1 MSRLLNRT
9 GRAGA
14 FLRNNWLMLLIIL
27 QPLLDII
34 AFWTRSPEGTFAGVV
49 RLLIMMALPL
59 WLLFTLPE
67 KKQRVKL
74 LVCLCAIGV
83 VCLLHLMN
91 VMRLGPAS
99 LTYEISYTAKTAQMP
114 PCSPARRLT
123 AFL

>member
-14 FLRNNWLMLLIIL
+14 FLRNNWLMRLIIL

-59 WLLFTLPE
+59 CC
-67 KKQRVKL
+67 
-74 LVCLCAIGV
+74 CLRC
-83 VCLLHLMN
+83 
-91 VMRLGPAS
+91 
-99 LTYEISYTAKTAQMP
+99 
-114 PCSPARRLT
+114 RRKSS
-123 AFL
+123 A